1 MLSRLYGAEIEVV
14 RIKDRFFVMAG
25 DVEVERD
32 AHRHEGRDRDHAH
45 SHDPDD
51 AHV

>member
-1 MLSRLYGAEIEVV
+1 VLSRLYGAEIEVV
-14 RIKDRFFVMAG
+14 RVRDRFFVMAG

-32 AHRHEGRDRDHAH
+32 AHRHEGHDHAH
-45 SHDPDD
+45 AHDPGG